1 MYREFLLKLIR
12 PVGIHAQTFGFDDAV
27 VVDAPHLA
35 PESAG
40 ALSVA
45 RAQAQLG
52 GDALVSVLVAVLAIE
67 QLKYGDCVS
76 DIKHIN
82 TKSMHKLIFSRL

>member
-1 MYREFLLKLIR
+1 MGSRGASCHILGFALTSITKMYREFLLKLIR

-45 RAQAQLG
+45 RTQAQLG
-52 GDALVSVLVAVLAIE
+52 GDALVAVLVAVLAIE
-67 QLKYGDCVS
+67 QLK
-76 DIKHIN
+76 
-82 TKSMHKLIFSRL
+82 